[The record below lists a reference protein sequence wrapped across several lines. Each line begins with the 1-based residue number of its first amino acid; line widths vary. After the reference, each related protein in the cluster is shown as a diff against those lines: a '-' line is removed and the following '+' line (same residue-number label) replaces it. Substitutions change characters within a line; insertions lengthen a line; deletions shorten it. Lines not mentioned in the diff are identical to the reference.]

1 MLVLVLSVNKVLA
14 CIGVLGLVL
23 PLVGSLPFVEGSA
36 LLLDP
41 TDSRMSVVCCIW
53 VSVMLFTYP
62 WDSLK
67 EVSKW

>member
-23 PLVGSLPFVEGSA
+23 PLVGSSPLVEGSA

-41 TDSRMSVVCCIW
+41 TDSRMSV
-53 VSVMLFTYP
+53 SVLHMVERKVVYVP
-62 WDSLK
+62 
-67 EVSKW
+67 VG